1 MSEWFKQLFAESEG
15 KDNKGIFPASVI
27 FSTDLHSLGQ
37 YIQDGR
43 RTMFETVVLFD
54 KCKKEVT
61 LESLLIY
68 ESHCL
73 ARNERIRAWLSH
85 LLL

>member
-1 MSEWFKQLFAESEG
+1 MAMFNEWLKQLFAESEG
-15 KDNKGIFPASVI
+15 KNGKGLFPVSCI

-61 LESLLIY
+61 SDIT
-68 ESHCL
+68 S
-73 ARNERIRAWLSH
+73 AKINEKQA
-85 LLL
+85 